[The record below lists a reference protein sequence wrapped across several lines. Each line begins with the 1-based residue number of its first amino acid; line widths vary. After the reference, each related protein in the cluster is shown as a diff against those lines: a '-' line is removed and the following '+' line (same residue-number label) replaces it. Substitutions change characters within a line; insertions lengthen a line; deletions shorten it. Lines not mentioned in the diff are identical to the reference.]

1 MENLVYLGCNL
12 MEYNFIKIKVLKEK
26 VFQISLNNP
35 KSRNAIN
42 SIMLDELLD
51 CLDNLSRKKEI
62 RILIITGEG
71 QAFSAGA
78 DLEWMKDSINLTL
91 EENKNDAMKFSKMLR
106 KIDEFYCTTIAII
119 NGHAFGG
126 GLGLLSV
133 CDFKIA
139 DSKSK
144 FCFSEVKLGII
155 PAMIGPYIL
164 RNLGYA
170 NTKKLFLT
178 GEIFDADQA
187 ITLNLID
194 KSVSTQNIINERNIL
209 IDKLLLGGPKAQT
222 AIKNYLQNIYSKSI
236 SDDVIKYAAENIAD
250 LRVSEEG
257 QKGIK
262 AFLDKSKPDWQNDIS

>member
-1 MENLVYLGCNL
+1 MEDLVYLGCKL

-42 SIMLDELLD
+42 SIMLDELID
-51 CLDNLSRKKEI
+51 CLDSLSKKKEI

-71 QAFSAGA
+71 QVFSAGA
-78 DLEWMKDSINLTL
+78 DLEWMKQSINLTFD
-91 EENKNDAMKFSKMLR
+91 ENKNDSMKFSKMLK

-126 GLGLLSV
+126 GLGVLSA
-133 CDFKIA
+133 CDFTIA

-164 RNLGYA
+164 RNLGYN

-187 ITLNLID
+187 VSLNLID
-194 KSVSTQNIINERNIL
+194 KLVSTQNIINERNIL

-222 AIKNYLQNIYSKSI
+222 AIKTYLQNIYSKSI
-236 SDDVIKYAAENIAD
+236 SDDIIKYAAENIAE

-262 AFLDKSKPDWQNDIS
+262 AFLNK

>member
-1 MENLVYLGCNL
+1 MENLVYLGCNF

-26 VFQISLNNP
+26 VVQISLNNP
-35 KSRNAIN
+35 NSRNAIN
-42 SIMLDELLD
+42 GIMLDELLD

-62 RILIITGEG
+62 RVLIITGEG
-71 QAFSAGA
+71 PAFSAGA
-78 DLEWMKDSINLTL
+78 DLEWMKQSVNLTL
-91 EENKNDAMKFSKMLR
+91 EENKNDAMKFSEMLR
-106 KIDEFYCTTIAII
+106 KIDEFYCTTIGII

-126 GLGLLSV
+126 GLGIISV

-155 PAMIGPYIL
+155 PAMIGPYIM
-164 RNLGYA
+164 RSLGYN

-187 ITLNLID
+187 VTLNLID
-194 KSVSTQNIINERNIL
+194 KFVSTKDIINERNLL
-209 IDKLLLGGPKAQT
+209 IGKLLLGGPKAQT
-222 AIKNYLQNIYSKSI
+222 AIKNYLQNIYSKNI
-236 SDDVIKYAAENIAD
+236 SEDVIKYAAEIIAD

-262 AFLDKSKPDWQNDIS
+262 AFLNKSKPDWQNDIT

>member
-1 MENLVYLGCNL
+1 MENLVYSGCNL
-12 MEYNFIKIKVLKEK
+12 MEYKFIKIKVLKEK

-42 SIMLDELLD
+42 SIMLDELID
-51 CLDNLSRKKEI
+51 CLDNLSEKKDI
-62 RILIITGEG
+62 RVLIITGEG
-71 QAFSAGA
+71 QVFSAGA
-78 DLEWMKDSINLTL
+78 DLEWMKKSINLTL
-91 EENKNDAMKFSKMLR
+91 DENKNDAMKFSKMLK

-126 GLGLLSV
+126 GLGILSV

-187 ITLNLID
+187 VTLNLID

-222 AIKNYLQNIYSKSI
+222 AIKTYLQNIYSKSI

>member
-1 MENLVYLGCNL
+1 
-12 MEYNFIKIKVLKEK
+12 MEYNFIKIKNIKEK
-26 VFQISLNNP
+26 VLQISLHNP
-35 KSRNAIN
+35 KARNAIN
-42 SIMLDELLD
+42 TIMLDELIN
-51 CLDNLSRKKEI
+51 CLDDLSKKKEI

-78 DLEWMKDSINLTL
+78 DLEWMKQSINLTL
-91 EENKNDAMKFSKMLR
+91 EENKNDALKFSKMLR

-164 RNLGYA
+164 RNLGYT

-178 GEIFDADQA
+178 GEIFNADEA
-187 ITLNLID
+187 ATFNLID
-194 KSVSTQNIINERNIL
+194 KFVSTKDIINERNIL
-209 IDKLLLGGPKAQT
+209 INKLLLGGPKAQT
-222 AIKNYLQNIYSKSI
+222 AIKAYLQNIYSKSI
-236 SDDVIKYAAENIAD
+236 SDDVISYAAENIAD

-262 AFLDKSKPDWQNDIS
+262 AFLNKSNPDWQNDIS

>member
-26 VFQISLNNP
+26 VIQISLNNP

-42 SIMLDELLD
+42 STMLDELLD
-51 CLDNLSRKKEI
+51 CLDDLSKKKEI
-62 RILIITGEG
+62 RVLIITGEG
-71 QAFSAGA
+71 QVFSAGA
-78 DLEWMKDSINLTL
+78 DLEWMKQSINLTL
-91 EENKNDAMKFSKMLR
+91 DENKNDAMKFSEMLK

-126 GLGLLSV
+126 GLGVLSA
-133 CDFKIA
+133 CDFTIA

-164 RNLGYA
+164 RNLGYN

-187 ITLNLID
+187 VTLNLID
-194 KSVSTQNIINERNIL
+194 KLVSTQNIINERNIL

-222 AIKNYLQNIYSKSI
+222 AIKTYLQNIYSKSI
-236 SDDVIKYAAENIAD
+236 SDDVIKYAAENIAE

-262 AFLDKSKPDWQNDIS
+262 AFLNKSNPDW